1 MSRIRDAYRILRAAY
16 TRFDKDDGV
25 AMAGYIAFSSLLAI
39 FPFLIFSAALVGL
52 LVGPEQNEEA
62 VNALFRVAPE
72 HIAQTLEPVLHEVLI
87 DRGQG
92 VLTLSILVAIFLASN
107 AVDAYRV
114 AFDRAYDFNKSRGF
128 IERRFRSIGFVFLG
142 ALVAVVM
149 AVSIIF
155 TPLLFQLAE
164 KWLDVA
170 LPASMAVLVFVLGIM
185 VFILF
190 LTIFHLLLPSQSM
203 RKQRIWPGI
212 FVSVILWLGGA
223 LAFSVYLSL
232 TPTYAVT
239 YGTLTGVIVLAIFFY
254 LTGVAIIFGAEVN
267 AVLKLTNATERPT

>member
-1 MSRIRDAYRILRAAY
+1 MITARAAYRILRAAY
-16 TRFDKDDGV
+16 TRFAKHDGI

-72 HIAQTLEPVLHEVLI
+72 HIAQTLEPVLREVMV

-107 AVDAYRV
+107 AIDAFRV
-114 AFDRAYDFNKSRGF
+114 AFDRAYDVTKTRGF
-128 IERRFRSIGFVFLG
+128 LLRRLISLAFVFLG
-142 ALVAVVM
+142 ALVSVIM

-164 KWLDVA
+164 RWLDMA
-170 LPASMAVLVFVLGIM
+170 FPASMGVLIFILGVTVFVL
-185 VFILF
+185 F
-190 LTIFHLLLPSQSM
+190 LIALHRVLPSRAM
-203 RKQRIWPGI
+203 EGRRIWPGVM
-212 FVSVILWLGGA
+212 VSLILWLLGA
-223 LAFSVYLSL
+223 VVFSFYLSL

-239 YGTLTGVIVLAIFFY
+239 YGTLTGVIILAMFLY

-267 AVLKLTNATERPT
+267 AVLKLTNATEEPT